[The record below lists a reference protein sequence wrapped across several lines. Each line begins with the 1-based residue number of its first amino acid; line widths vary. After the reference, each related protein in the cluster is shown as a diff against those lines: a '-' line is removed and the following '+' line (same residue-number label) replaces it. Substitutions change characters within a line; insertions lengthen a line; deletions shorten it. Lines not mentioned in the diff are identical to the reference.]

1 MAYLTAVL
9 TDLLHTQ
16 RDPLALCLLLQAYDK
31 LEPPVPSCGHQLARF
46 HGYYSRWI
54 PEPAREALVSCGL
67 AAPTE
72 ARPWPGKP
80 RCHPWATLAV
90 PLPDGCPAARFPG
103 RSLLTFC
110 SPCTR
115 EGAQGTTAAQ
125 RLGGWMATH
134 IPMGASGM
142 RGLSFP
148 RAAWLPCHCASL
160 GQEGG
165 CLFPYQLIWYAWV
178 LACLGGP

>member
-1 MAYLTAVL
+1 MVYLTAVL

-54 PEPAREALVSCGL
+54 PEPAREALVSCSL

-80 RCHPWATLAV
+80 RGVIRGPRWLWKE
-90 PLPDGCPAARFPG
+90 LRAARRP
-103 RSLLTFC
+103 
-110 SPCTR
+110 
-115 EGAQGTTAAQ
+115 
-125 RLGGWMATH
+125 
-134 IPMGASGM
+134 SG
-142 RGLSFP
+142 
-148 RAAWLPCHCASL
+148 
-160 GQEGG
+160 
-165 CLFPYQLIWYAWV
+165 
-178 LACLGGP
+178 